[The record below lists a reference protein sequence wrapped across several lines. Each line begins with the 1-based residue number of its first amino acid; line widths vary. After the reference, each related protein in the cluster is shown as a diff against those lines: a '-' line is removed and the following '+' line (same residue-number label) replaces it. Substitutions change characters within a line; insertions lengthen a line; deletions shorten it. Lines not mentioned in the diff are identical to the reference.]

1 MIPIDY
7 PQFCQLIEAGEN
19 EAVILKLETNNAEL
33 ARDIVS
39 LANIRDCNGYI
50 VIGVG
55 VSGGLRQYQ
64 SVANPNLTEERLQGF
79 CKSAIFPE
87 PMVRLFKLS
96 LGTDDIHPDHQGKT
110 FMVIQVGPQLVGVFR
125 LNQDFID
132 YAKGICFRKN
142 EVWVRHQTGFVLATP
157 EEIKGLFEA
166 KVIPAVAAITS
177 KEGTALSHKSA
188 DKSTFASLTRKLQN
202 YAKMPYERAFSAIL
216 KEINRLA
223 TKAGGKLY
231 TGEDPLKKETAAIH
245 QLVLPLNGNPVIL
258 RVILIDKCTGWDQV
272 SEYTRR
278 YLTFEHGVL
287 MIVVGDMTPDA
298 LESCPIQLKQSWGWF
313 FTGSFWHPG
322 LKDRDLNIIL
332 PQLVKKQLGQINSC
346 GIALANIQ
354 TDKILHHFWDEM
366 MSTMKQDEAV
376 IQAVELSYIKIMTA
390 LSYYLKEEC
399 PRPASKNYI
408 PKKLLANEI
417 YDPEKYG
424 EMLLVKQ
431 PHVYDAIIKMLE
443 KTKL

>member
-1 MIPIDY
+1 VITIDY
-7 PQFCQLIEAGEN
+7 PQFCQLIDAGEN
-19 EAVILKLETNNAEL
+19 EAVICKLETNNAEL
-33 ARDIVS
+33 ARDIAS
-39 LANIRDCNGYI
+39 LANIRGRNGYI

-55 VSGGLRQYQ
+55 ISGGLRQYQ

-79 CKSAIFPE
+79 CKTAIFPE
-87 PMVRLFKLS
+87 PMVRLFKIS
-96 LGTDDIHPDHQGKT
+96 LGTDGVHPDHQGKT
-110 FMVIQVGPQLVGVFR
+110 FMVIQVGPQLVGIYR

-142 EVWVRHQTGFVLATP
+142 EVWVRRQTISVLATP
-157 EEIKGLFEA
+157 EEIRGLFDA
-166 KVIPAVAAITS
+166 KVIPVVGETLS
-177 KEGTALSHKSA
+177 KDRAALSGKPAEKSA
-188 DKSTFASLTRKLQN
+188 ISTLTRKVQN
-202 YAKMPYERAFSAIL
+202 YGKMPYERAFPAIL

-223 TKAGGKLY
+223 IGAGGKLY
-231 TGEDPLKKETAAIH
+231 SGGDPLNKETTPIH
-245 QLVLPLNGNPVIL
+245 QLVLPLNGNPIIL
-258 RVILIDKCTGWDQV
+258 RVMLIDRCTGWNQV
-272 SEYTRR
+272 AEYTRR
-278 YLTFEHGVL
+278 YLAFEHGIL
-287 MIVVGDMTPDA
+287 MIVVGDMTLES
-298 LESCPIQLKQSWGWF
+298 LESCPIKLQQSWGWF

-332 PQLVKKQLGQINSC
+332 PLPIMEQLGQIDFS

-354 TDKILHHFWDEM
+354 TDKILHQFWDEM
-366 MSTMKQDEAV
+366 IVTLKRDVAV
-376 IQAVELSYIKIMTA
+376 SQAVELSYIKIMTV

-431 PHVYDAIIKMLE
+431 PHVYNAIVKLLE
-443 KTKL
+443 KTKI